1 MSQNEKKLVEE
12 ITNLPAQMQD
22 KLLLLAQGAAL
33 ALETLREADADTQGK
48 ADGGKNDG
56 GAA

>member
-12 ITNLPAQMQD
+12 ITNLPAPMQD

-33 ALETLREADADTQGK
+33 ALETLRETADETKK
-48 ADGGKNDG
+48 ADGEEDG